1 MHEMYLEVHE
11 QSVLDEISAGGTFKP
26 MVTYETYRTRFNTHH
41 NISFGRPQSDTCT
54 VCDELEMKTKSD
66 EKQSLQVQREL
77 HQPFTKG

>member
-11 QSVLDEISAGGTFKP
+11 QSVLDEISAGGTSKP